1 MDNNNFRKARFIVLY
16 VYIWLKV
23 RNLGDVAL

>member
-1 MDNNNFRKARFIVLY
+1 MDNNDFHKARFIVLY